1 MSRRTRL
8 FVWSVIAAMM
18 LLTAG
23 IAVWRADALT
33 NLESL
38 SKHARLNLTVNTFGL
53 VFLPAWLAL
62 GALGMNRML
71 AHPKLRLADDQRRF
85 AERSLV
91 SAAIFT
97 GGVHAWLVAGAII
110 GEPPGRELG
119 GRLVEAVAG
128 VFFIVNANF
137 AAKTS
142 PPPEWPDP
150 GRWIRATLRTGWVG
164 VLAGGVILAS
174 AIFAPVEPMIWI
186 VGGATAVYGA
196 VGVLSHLNLR
206 RKRPA

>member
-1 MSRRTRL
+1 MTRTTRL
-8 FVWSVIAAMM
+8 FVWSVIAVMM
-18 LLTAG
+18 LATAG
-23 IAVWRADALT
+23 VAVWRADAFA

-38 SKHARLNLTVNTFGL
+38 SEHARRNLTANAFTL

-62 GALGMNRML
+62 CTLGMTRAL
-71 AHPKLRLADDQRRF
+71 AHPALRLADDQLRF
-85 AERSLV
+85 ANRSLV
-91 SAAIFT
+91 SAAVFMA
-97 GGVHAWLVAGAII
+97 GVHVWVTTGAIL
-110 GEPPGRELG
+110 GEPPGREFG

-174 AIFAPVEPMIWI
+174 AIFAPVGPMVWI
-186 VGGATAVYGA
+186 VGGATAVYVA
-196 VGVLSHLNLR
+196 TSVLSHLNLR